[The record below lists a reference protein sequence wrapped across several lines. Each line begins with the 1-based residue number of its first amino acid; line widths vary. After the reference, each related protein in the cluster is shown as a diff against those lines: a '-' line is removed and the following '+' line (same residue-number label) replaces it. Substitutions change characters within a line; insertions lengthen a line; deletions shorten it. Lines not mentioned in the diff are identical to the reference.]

1 MLGSIFTREM
11 KSLEVEILV
20 VDVGDESASFYRVTY
35 DGSLTDHDHFVSIG
49 ADPDALM
56 GVLKGDWKPN
66 LSLHEA
72 VVLGCKALVGAG
84 DGTEI
89 GDLDEAALEIAILDR
104 SREGRKFKR
113 LGKPEI
119 KELLGR

>member
-1 MLGSIFTREM
+1 
-11 KSLEVEILV
+11 
-20 VDVGDESASFYRVTY
+20 
-35 DGSLTDHDHFVSIG
+35 
-49 ADPDALM
+49 M

-89 GDLDEAALEIAILDR
+89 GDLDEATLEIAILDR
-104 SREGRKFKR
+104 SREDRKFKR

>member
-1 MLGSIFTREM
+1 M
-11 KSLEVEILV
+11 
-20 VDVGDESASFYRVTY
+20 
-35 DGSLTDHDHFVSIG
+35 
-49 ADPDALM
+49 
-56 GVLKGDWKPN
+56 
-66 LSLHEA
+66 
-72 VVLGCKALVGAG
+72 GAG

-113 LGKPEI
+113 LEKSEI